1 MASKK
6 TTSKKTVKKSKAKAK
21 TITLEPAVRYLRYRL
36 TNSAEAGTE
45 TSHFI
50 DLARDLSRVNRR
62 MYRQGRDY
70 HVKRISV
77 VSTNTIAGIGGAE
90 GLVGLGSVALSQQN
104 AGFFSVSVVGASW
117 VATKAWHRGFTAWRN
132 MNRDAM
138 RKTNDIDGTWADYK
152 VYMSTTMRTAAAAGD
167 LLDPVDNGNN
177 QYLPGEWIYSKYV
190 APTAAAGVV
199 DEYTAHMVGNHSGA
213 PGAYNS
219 IGLIKSYG
227 EARATVNNLNPAVP
241 VTAPD
246 DPLVNLFDYGDT
258 QNELITNIIGDND
271 DPPYDHL
278 EYPGDDANG
287 PKPIVVGQ
295 TSIGDGSSTI
305 GSFSALAGLLELE
318 TFSPIASD
326 IYSVLVELAPGKYR
340 GIKAGAIE

>member
-6 TTSKKTVKKSKAKAK
+6 TNSVRKTKAKARP
-21 TITLEPAVRYLRYRL
+21 LEPAVRYLRYRL
-36 TNSAEAGTE
+36 TNSANPGTE

-62 MYRQGRDY
+62 LYRQGREY
-70 HVKRISV
+70 HVKRISI
-77 VSTNTIAGIGGAE
+77 VSTNTIAGWGGPTE
-90 GLVGLGSVALSQQN
+90 VGLPDNEQN
-104 AGFFSVSVVGASW
+104 AGFFSVSVIGSSW
-117 VATKAWHRGFTAWRN
+117 VANKAWHRGFQAWSN
-132 MNRDAM
+132 MNKAAM
-138 RKTNDIDGTWADYK
+138 RKTNDIDGTWADFK
-152 VYMSTTMRTAAAAGD
+152 VYMSTTMRTAAAAGT
-167 LLDPVDNGNN
+167 LLQPVDNGNFA
-177 QYLPGEWIYSKYV
+177 YLPGEWIYSKYV

-199 DEYTAHMVGNHSGA
+199 DEYEAHMLGDHSGA
-213 PGAYNS
+213 AGAYNS

-227 EARATVNNLNPAVP
+227 EARATVPTFDPAVP
-241 VTAPD
+241 TTAPD

-271 DPPYDHL
+271 LPPYDHF

-295 TSIGDGSSTI
+295 TSIADGSSTI
-305 GSFSALAGLLELE
+305 GAFSALAGLLELE